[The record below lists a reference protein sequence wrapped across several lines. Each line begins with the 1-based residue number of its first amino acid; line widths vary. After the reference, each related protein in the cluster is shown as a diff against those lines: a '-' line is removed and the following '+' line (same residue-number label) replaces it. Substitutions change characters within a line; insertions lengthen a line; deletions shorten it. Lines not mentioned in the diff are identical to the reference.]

1 MAGAACRLRSGN
13 PRPDEND
20 AANRSAFPG
29 VELRRHRGR
38 ARVDLDPLDHR
49 RLAGVLLRQHD
60 AARGAELVVHAASD
74 TRRFGR
80 ADLRQTEHLLKA
92 AKDAEHLLY
101 VSIVGID
108 SIPYAYYRHKL
119 ACEQSIAS
127 SGVPYTILRA
137 TQFHEL
143 IGWLM
148 RAAERLPVA
157 PLPLDFRFQTVAA
170 DEVAARTAE
179 MTHGDPRRE
188 IVDFGGPEVLT
199 LGQMAELWRTERGRP
214 RRLARL
220 PAPGS
225 TARAFREGRNT
236 CPEHA
241 EGTQTWTQFV
251 ASEGENP
258 YRLR

>member
-1 MAGAACRLRSGN
+1 LW
-13 PRPDEND
+13 
-20 AANRSAFPG
+20 
-29 VELRRHRGR
+29 
-38 ARVDLDPLDHR
+38 
-49 RLAGVLLRQHD
+49 
-60 AARGAELVVHAASD
+60 AS
-74 TRRFGR
+74 
-80 ADLRQTEHLLKA
+80 
-92 AKDAEHLLY
+92 
-101 VSIVGID
+101 
-108 SIPYAYYRHKL
+108 
-119 ACEQSIAS
+119 
-127 SGVPYTILRA
+127 
-137 TQFHEL
+137 QFHEL

-148 RAAERLPVA
+148 GSAAPLRAAPMLLRS
-157 PLPLDFRFQTVAA
+157 RFPTVTA
-170 DEVAARTAE
+170 DPTARRTAE